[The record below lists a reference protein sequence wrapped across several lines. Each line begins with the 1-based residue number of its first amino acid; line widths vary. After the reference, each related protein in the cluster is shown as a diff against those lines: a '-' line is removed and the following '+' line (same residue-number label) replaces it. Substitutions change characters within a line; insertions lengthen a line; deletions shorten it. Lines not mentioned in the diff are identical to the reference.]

1 MNRLLMGV
9 ALCVCAMAQAVL
21 PVWNGMGMAK
31 PPLLLAGVLYY
42 ALSRDNFQVVESAVL
57 AGILQDSLG
66 PIPLGFS
73 VLAFLAVALLLHTF
87 RERVFAESAVAQ
99 IMLGAAASTL
109 VSFILFTLLVGG
121 GHRSGVTA
129 SFVLSKSLGMAVMGI
144 LVFPLVYR
152 ILAGLDVRLGNI
164 HGREV

>member
-1 MNRLLMGV
+1 MNRLLMLV
-9 ALCVCAMAQAVL
+9 SLSVCAMAQAVL
-21 PVWNGMGMAK
+21 PAWQGMGMAK

-73 VLAFLAVALLLHTF
+73 VLAFLCVALLVHTF
-87 RERVFAESAVAQ
+87 RDRVFAESAITQ

-109 VSFILFTLLVGG
+109 VSLLLYVLLTGG
-121 GHRSGVTA
+121 GHRSHLGLG
-129 SFVLSKSLGMAVMGI
+129 FVLNKSLGMSVIGI
-144 LVFPLVYR
+144 AAFPLVCR
-152 ILAGLDVRLGNI
+152 SLHWLDLRLGNVERK
-164 HGREV
+164 GG